1 MSDLNVKVPDIGD
14 ASEVEVIEVS
24 VSVGDTVEEGDT
36 LIVLES
42 DKASMEIPAPAAG
55 VIQQVLIKEGD
66 QVNEG
71 VDIVVLSGSSAE
83 PEAAVEQVPAE
94 PVTAAAPASAP
105 ESVASAEAVAR
116 VPDIGDAS
124 DVEVIEVTVAVGDV
138 VEEGDTLIVLE
149 SDKASM
155 EIPAPA
161 AGVIQQV
168 LIKEGDQVNEGVDIV
183 VLSGSSAEPEAAVEQ
198 VPAEP
203 VTAAAPASAPES
215 VASAE
220 AVARVPDIGDAS
232 DVEVIEVT
240 VAVGDVVEEGDTLI
254 VLESDKAS
262 MEIPAPSAGTIQSL
276 AVSEGSKVGEGDE
289 IAVILGSVAASAP
302 ASPAAETAPAE
313 APVAEIAAA
322 PVASGSIDVAVPDIG
337 DASDVEVI
345 EVAVSVGDSV
355 SEGDTLIVLESDKA
369 SMEIPAPADGTV
381 QAISVKEGD
390 KVSEGSAIASL
401 TGSVAAAHVQP
412 ATPVAAPAATPAQPK
427 AAPPSAM
434 APAKAP
440 TAGPTSSAVDVH
452 AGPAVRALARD
463 LGVDLTKVT
472 PSGPRNRVLKEDVQN
487 FVKKA
492 LANPAPAAS
501 AQSGS
506 GIPGVKL
513 PDFSK
518 FGPVTREKMSKLHR
532 VTADNMTKS
541 WLNVPAVT
549 QFDEVDIT
557 DLEAFRKAKK
567 AAAEKA
573 GVKLT
578 PLPFL
583 IKAAATVLRELPQF
597 NVALDMDSGEII
609 KKDYVHIGMAVDTPA
624 GLMVPVI
631 RDADKKSIY
640 DIARE
645 TIELAGKAR
654 DRKLTAAD
662 MAGGCFTISSLGSIG
677 GTQFTPIVNTPEVA
691 IMGVS
696 KASMHPVWDGSAFQP
711 RLMMPISLSYDHRAV
726 NGADGA
732 RFTTRMAQL
741 LGDIRELLL

>member
-83 PEAAVEQVPAE
+83 PQAAVEPAPAE
-94 PVTAAAPASAP
+94 PEPAAAPAA
-105 ESVASAEAVAR
+105 
-116 VPDIGDAS
+116 
-124 DVEVIEVTVAVGDV
+124 
-138 VEEGDTLIVLE
+138 
-149 SDKASM
+149 
-155 EIPAPA
+155 
-161 AGVIQQV
+161 
-168 LIKEGDQVNEGVDIV
+168 
-183 VLSGSSAEPEAAVEQ
+183 
-198 VPAEP
+198 
-203 VTAAAPASAPES
+203 ES

-276 AVSEGSKVGEGDE
+276 AVSEGAKVGEGDE
-289 IAVILGSVAASAP
+289 IAVILGSASAVAP
-302 ASPAAETAPAE
+302 ASPASETVPAA
-313 APVAEIAAA
+313 APVAEPAAT

-345 EVAVSVGDSV
+345 EVAVSVGDAV

-390 KVSEGSAIASL
+390 KVSEGSPIASL
-401 TGSVAAAHVQP
+401 TGSVAVAAPVQP
-412 ATPVAAPAATPAQPK
+412 AAPAATPAQPK
-427 AAPPSAM
+427 AAAPSAT

-463 LGVDLTKVT
+463 LGVDLTQVT

-662 MAGGCFTISSLGSIG
+662 MTGGCFTISSLGSIG

-696 KASMHPVWDGSAFQP
+696 KASMQPVWDGSAFQP

>member
-1 MSDLNVKVPDIGD
+1 MNVKVPDIGD

-42 DKASMEIPAPAAG
+42 DKASMEIPAPSG
-55 VIQQVLIKEGD
+55 GTVQQVLIKEGD

-71 VDIVVLSGSSAE
+71 VDIVILAPAGASEAPATQAVAE
-83 PEAAVEQVPAE
+83 PAPVAEAP
-94 PVTAAAPASAP
+94 AAPAAP
-105 ESVASAEAVAR
+105 AASANEVAR

-124 DVEVIEVTVAVGDV
+124 DVEVIEVAVAVGDS

-155 EIPAPA
+155 EIPSP
-161 AGVIQQV
+161 V
-168 LIKEGDQVNEGVDIV
+168 
-183 VLSGSSAEPEAAVEQ
+183 SG
-198 VPAEP
+198 
-203 VTAAAPASAPES
+203 
-215 VASAE
+215 
-220 AVARVPDIGDAS
+220 
-232 DVEVIEVT
+232 T
-240 VAVGDVVEEGDTLI
+240 V
-254 VLESDKAS
+254 
-262 MEIPAPSAGTIQSL
+262 QSL
-276 AVSEGSKVGEGDE
+276 AVAEGAKVGEGDE
-289 IAVILGSVAASAP
+289 IAVIAGAGAQVAAPASAP
-302 ASPAAETAPAE
+302 AEPTPAAAPAE
-313 APVAEIAAA
+313 PAPAAA
-322 PVASGSIDVAVPDIG
+322 SSEVAVSVPDIG
-337 DASDVEVI
+337 EATDVEVI
-345 EVAVSVGDSV
+345 EVSVAVGDSV

-369 SMEIPAPADGTV
+369 SMEIPAPADGV
-381 QAISVKEGD
+381 IQGISVKEGD
-390 KVSEGSAIASL
+390 KVSEGTAIAVLS
-401 TGSVAAAHVQP
+401 GAAA
-412 ATPVAAPAATPAQPK
+412 AAPAAPAPAPVAPTESAPAASQA
-427 AAPPSAM
+427 AAPSAT
-434 APAKAP
+434 APARAP

-463 LGVDLTKVT
+463 LGVDLSKVSPT
-472 PSGPRNRVLKEDVQN
+472 GPRSRVLKEDVQN
-487 FVKKA
+487 FVKHA
-492 LANPAPAAS
+492 LANPAAAAS
-501 AQSGS
+501 AAATGS
-506 GIPGVKL
+506 GVPAVKL

-518 FGPVTREKMSKLHR
+518 FGPVSREKMSKLHR

-557 DLEAFRKAKK
+557 ELEAFRKAKK

-583 IKAAATVLRELPQF
+583 IKAVATVLRELPQF
-597 NVALDMDSGEII
+597 NVALDMEAGEII
-609 KKDYVHIGMAVDTPA
+609 QKDYVHVGMAVDTPA

-640 DIARE
+640 DLARE
-645 TIELAGKAR
+645 TIVLAGKAR

-662 MAGGCFTISSLGSIG
+662 MTGGCFTISSLGSIG
-677 GTQFTPIVNTPEVA
+677 GTQFTPIVNNPEVA
-691 IMGVS
+691 ILGVS
-696 KASMHPVWDGSAFQP
+696 KASMQPVWDGKGFEP

-732 RFTTRMAQL
+732 RFTTRMGQL

>member
-71 VDIVVLSGSSAE
+71 VDIVVLSGS
-83 PEAAVEQVPAE
+83 PAE
-94 PVTAAAPASAP
+94 PQASVEQAPAELAISAAPAAESA
-105 ESVASAEAVAR
+105 AMAEAVAR

-124 DVEVIEVTVAVGDV
+124 DVEVIEVTVAVGD
-138 VEEGDTLIVLE
+138 
-149 SDKASM
+149 
-155 EIPAPA
+155 
-161 AGVIQQV
+161 
-168 LIKEGDQVNEGVDIV
+168 
-183 VLSGSSAEPEAAVEQ
+183 
-198 VPAEP
+198 
-203 VTAAAPASAPES
+203 S
-215 VASAE
+215 VS
-220 AVARVPDIGDAS
+220 
-232 DVEVIEVT
+232 
-240 VAVGDVVEEGDTLI
+240 EGDTLI

-276 AVSEGSKVGEGDE
+276 SVSEGSKVGEGDE
-289 IAVILGSVAASAP
+289 IAVILGSAAASAP
-302 ASPAAETAPAE
+302 ASAAAETAPAE
-313 APVAEIAAA
+313 APVA
-322 PVASGSIDVAVPDIG
+322 S
-337 DASDVEVI
+337 
-345 EVAVSVGDSV
+345 
-355 SEGDTLIVLESDKA
+355 
-369 SMEIPAPADGTV
+369 PAPAPV
-381 QAISVKEGD
+381 
-390 KVSEGSAIASL
+390 
-401 TGSVAAAHVQP
+401 P
-412 ATPVAAPAATPAQPK
+412 AAAPAAAASQPK
-427 AAPPSAM
+427 SAAPSAT

-452 AGPAVRALARD
+452 AGPAVRAMARD
-463 LGVDLTKVT
+463 LGVDLAQVM

-501 AQSGS
+501 VQTGS

-567 AAAEKA
+567 ASAEKA

-640 DIARE
+640 EIARE

-662 MAGGCFTISSLGSIG
+662 MTGGCFTISSLGSIG

-696 KASMHPVWDGSAFQP
+696 KASMKPVWDGSAFQP
-711 RLMMPISLSYDHRAV
+711 RLVMPISLSYDHRAV

-741 LGDIRELLL
+741 LGDIRELVL

>member
-83 PEAAVEQVPAE
+83 PQAAVEQAPAE
-94 PVTAAAPASAP
+94 PAPAAAPAAESA
-105 ESVASAEAVAR
+105 AMAEAVAR

-124 DVEVIEVTVAVGDV
+124 DVEVIEVTVAVGD
-138 VEEGDTLIVLE
+138 
-149 SDKASM
+149 A
-155 EIPAPA
+155 
-161 AGVIQQV
+161 
-168 LIKEGDQVNEGVDIV
+168 
-183 VLSGSSAEPEAAVEQ
+183 
-198 VPAEP
+198 
-203 VTAAAPASAPES
+203 
-215 VASAE
+215 
-220 AVARVPDIGDAS
+220 
-232 DVEVIEVT
+232 
-240 VAVGDVVEEGDTLI
+240 VEEGDTLI

-289 IAVILGSVAASAP
+289 IAVILGSAAASAP

-313 APVAEIAAA
+313 APVAEIAAT
-322 PVASGSIDVAVPDIG
+322 PVTAVGPIDVAVPDIG

-390 KVSEGSAIASL
+390 KVSEGSPIASL
-401 TGSVAAAHVQP
+401 TGSVAAVPVQP

-427 AAPPSAM
+427 AAAPSAT

-463 LGVDLTKVT
+463 LGVDLTQVT

-492 LANPAPAAS
+492 LANPAPATS
-501 AQSGS
+501 AQTGS

-662 MAGGCFTISSLGSIG
+662 MTGGCFTISSLGSIG

-696 KASMHPVWDGSAFQP
+696 KASMQPVWDGSAFQP

>member
-71 VDIVVLSGSSAE
+71 VDIVVLSGSAAE
-83 PEAAVEQVPAE
+83 PQAQAEPAPAE
-94 PVTAAAPASAP
+94 PVPAVAPAAAPAPA
-105 ESVASAEAVAR
+105 SVASAEAVAR
-116 VPDIGDAS
+116 VPDIG
-124 DVEVIEVTVAVGDV
+124 E
-138 VEEGDTLIVLE
+138 
-149 SDKASM
+149 
-155 EIPAPA
+155 
-161 AGVIQQV
+161 
-168 LIKEGDQVNEGVDIV
+168 
-183 VLSGSSAEPEAAVEQ
+183 
-198 VPAEP
+198 
-203 VTAAAPASAPES
+203 
-215 VASAE
+215 
-220 AVARVPDIGDAS
+220 AS

-289 IAVILGSVAASAP
+289 IAVILGSAAAAAP
-302 ASPAAETAPAE
+302 ASTASEPAP
-313 APVAEIAAA
+313 AAA
-322 PVASGSIDVAVPDIG
+322 PVAAPAATPVTAGPIEVAVPDIG

-345 EVAVSVGDSV
+345 EVSVAVGDSV

-390 KVSEGSAIASL
+390 KVSEGSPIASL
-401 TGSVAAAHVQP
+401 AGSVAAASPVPVHP
-412 ATPVAAPAATPAQPK
+412 ATAAAAPAASPAQPK
-427 AAPPSAM
+427 AAAPSAT

-440 TAGPTSSAVDVH
+440 TTGPTSSAVDVH

-463 LGVDLTKVT
+463 LGVDLTQVT

-492 LANPAPAAS
+492 LANPAPVAS
-501 AQSGS
+501 AQTGS

-549 QFDEVDIT
+549 QFDDVDIT

-567 AAAEKA
+567 AEAEKA

-662 MAGGCFTISSLGSIG
+662 MTGGCFTISSLGSIG

-696 KASMHPVWDGSAFQP
+696 KASMQPVWDGSAFQP

>member
-83 PEAAVEQVPAE
+83 PEAAVEQAPAE
-94 PVTAAAPASAP
+94 PATAAAPPA
-105 ESVASAEAVAR
+105 
-116 VPDIGDAS
+116 
-124 DVEVIEVTVAVGDV
+124 
-138 VEEGDTLIVLE
+138 
-149 SDKASM
+149 
-155 EIPAPA
+155 APA
-161 AGVIQQV
+161 A
-168 LIKEGDQVNEGVDIV
+168 
-183 VLSGSSAEPEAAVEQ
+183 
-198 VPAEP
+198 
-203 VTAAAPASAPES
+203 ES

-276 AVSEGSKVGEGDE
+276 AVSEGAKVGEGDE
-289 IAVILGSVAASAP
+289 IAVILGSGSA
-302 ASPAAETAPAE
+302 T
-313 APVAEIAAA
+313 APVAEPAAT
-322 PVASGSIDVAVPDIG
+322 PVTAVGPIDVAVPDIG

-390 KVSEGSAIASL
+390 KVSEGSPIASL
-401 TGSVAAAHVQP
+401 AGSLAAAAPVQP
-412 ATPVAAPAATPAQPK
+412 TTPVAAPAASPAQPK
-427 AAPPSAM
+427 AAAPSAT

-463 LGVDLTKVT
+463 LGVDLTQVT

-492 LANPAPAAS
+492 LANSAPAAS

-662 MAGGCFTISSLGSIG
+662 MTGGCFTISSLGSIG

-696 KASMHPVWDGSAFQP
+696 KASMQPVWDGSAFQP

>member
-83 PEAAVEQVPAE
+83 PQAAVEQAPAE
-94 PVTAAAPASAP
+94 PAPAAAPAAAPAS
-105 ESVASAEAVAR
+105 
-116 VPDIGDAS
+116 
-124 DVEVIEVTVAVGDV
+124 
-138 VEEGDTLIVLE
+138 
-149 SDKASM
+149 
-155 EIPAPA
+155 
-161 AGVIQQV
+161 
-168 LIKEGDQVNEGVDIV
+168 
-183 VLSGSSAEPEAAVEQ
+183 
-198 VPAEP
+198 
-203 VTAAAPASAPES
+203 ES

-276 AVSEGSKVGEGDE
+276 AVSEGAKVGEGDE
-289 IAVILGSVAASAP
+289 IAVILGSAAAAAP
-302 ASPAAETAPAE
+302 ASPASETVPAA
-313 APVAEIAAA
+313 APVAEPAAT

-345 EVAVSVGDSV
+345 EVAVSVGDTV
-355 SEGDTLIVLESDKA
+355 FEGDTLIVLESDKA
-369 SMEIPAPADGTV
+369 SMEIPAPADGRV

-390 KVSEGSAIASL
+390 KVSEGSPIASL
-401 TGSVAAAHVQP
+401 AGSVAAAAPVQP
-412 ATPVAAPAATPAQPK
+412 AAPTAAPAAALAQPK
-427 AAPPSAM
+427 AAAPSAM

-440 TAGPTSSAVDVH
+440 TTGPTSSAVDVH

-463 LGVDLTKVT
+463 LGVDLTQVT

-506 GIPGVKL
+506 GIPAVKL

-662 MAGGCFTISSLGSIG
+662 MTGGCFTISSLGSIG

-696 KASMHPVWDGSAFQP
+696 KASMQPVWDGSAFQP

>member
-83 PEAAVEQVPAE
+83 PQAAVEQAPAE
-94 PVTAAAPASAP
+94 PAPAAAPAAAPAS
-105 ESVASAEAVAR
+105 
-116 VPDIGDAS
+116 
-124 DVEVIEVTVAVGDV
+124 
-138 VEEGDTLIVLE
+138 
-149 SDKASM
+149 
-155 EIPAPA
+155 
-161 AGVIQQV
+161 
-168 LIKEGDQVNEGVDIV
+168 
-183 VLSGSSAEPEAAVEQ
+183 
-198 VPAEP
+198 
-203 VTAAAPASAPES
+203 ES

-276 AVSEGSKVGEGDE
+276 AVSEGAKVGEGDE
-289 IAVILGSVAASAP
+289 IAVILGAAA
-302 ASPAAETAPAE
+302 
-313 APVAEIAAA
+313 APVAEPAAA

-345 EVAVSVGDSV
+345 EVAVSVGDTV

-369 SMEIPAPADGTV
+369 SMEIPAPADGRV

-390 KVSEGSAIASL
+390 KVSEGSPIASL
-401 TGSVAAAHVQP
+401 AGSIAAAAPVQP
-412 ATPVAAPAATPAQPK
+412 AAPTAAPAATPAQPK
-427 AAPPSAM
+427 AAAPSAM

-463 LGVDLTKVT
+463 LGVDLTQVT

-492 LANPAPAAS
+492 LANPVPAAS

-506 GIPGVKL
+506 GIPAVKL

-518 FGPVTREKMSKLHR
+518 FGPVSREKMSKLHR

-567 AAAEKA
+567 EAAEKA

-640 DIARE
+640 GIARE

-662 MAGGCFTISSLGSIG
+662 MTGGCFTISSLGSIG

-696 KASMHPVWDGSAFQP
+696 KASMQPVWDGSAFQP